1 MDPEHISNRIK
12 TLRVS
17 AGMSQN
23 RLADR
28 AGIRLQTVQRI
39 ENGDLVPR
47 EDTLRRIAHALQVDP
62 GMILEGDE
70 RQGRHEWQLRTN
82 KGYLHLMNISM
93 LGILINPVLWILLP
107 IILWLLKKEKSRIVD
122 ETGKKILDFQITL
135 IVLFFSIPI
144 LASWFLDSSL
154 AYQVMSD
161 SFVTLQLP
169 FGILPTPGGLVT
181 LLLVWN
187 FAMIAWNAWRI
198 QYNQEIQYFPVFP
211 FYHYLDKLRIRMS

>member
-1 MDPEHISNRIK
+1 M
-12 TLRVS
+12 RVS

-39 ENGDLVPR
+39 ENGEMLPR
-47 EDTLRRIAHALQVDP
+47 EDTLRRIAHALQVDLA
-62 GMILEGDE
+62 MILEGDE
-70 RQGRHEWQLRTN
+70 RQGRHERQLRTN

-135 IVLFFSIPI
+135 IVLFFSIPV
-144 LASWFLDSSL
+144 LASWFRGSSL

-169 FGILPTPGGLVT
+169 YGMLPTPGGLVT

-187 FAMIAWNAWRI
+187 FIMIAWNAWRI
-198 QYNQEIQYFPVFP
+198 EYKQGVNYFPAIP
-211 FYHYLDKLRIRMS
+211 FHHYLNKMRIRMPANHP